1 MFEDSNQSG
10 VLGTILIRKR
20 TFTMKKLSIFLAIPL
35 LLSPIHRCSVEAQAT
50 RLSQTQASDK
60 YADKLRTFEEFV
72 RQQMAKNKIPGLTVG
87 FIKDDYIWVRGFG
100 YADIENKT
108 LATPDSAYRFASVQ
122 KSMTAAA
129 ILQLVE
135 QHKINLYAEV
145 HTYVPYFPKKKYPIT
160 VRQLLYHV
168 SGIPH
173 YVNRN
178 LEQHIK
184 EHKTTREA
192 IAIFQNFD
200 LIAEPGTKFSYSSYG
215 YNLLGAVIEGAS
227 KQSYADYMREHIW
240 QPLRMKDTRMDD
252 PLDLIPN
259 RVRGYQIVNSELK
272 NSEFIDVSS
281 RFATG
286 DTRGT
291 VTDLLRFMKGLNDG
305 KILSPKSVDLMYAPT
320 RTRDGNIS
328 GFPNTA
334 GYAMGWNLV
343 PQSDGLVVINDGGQ
357 QETRT
362 FILNFPAKKFALA
375 VAQNLERDDD
385 GAIIFR
391 LYELVL
397 NEKFRFGSQ

>member
-1 MFEDSNQSG
+1 
-10 VLGTILIRKR
+10 V
-20 TFTMKKLSIFLAIPL
+20 KKLFVFIAIAL
-35 LLSPIHRCSVEAQAT
+35 LLFQLHSTTAGAQVVQSSE
-50 RLSQTQASDK
+50 RQTSDK
-60 YADKLRTFEEFV
+60 YAAKLRAFEDFV
-72 RQQMAKNKIPGLTVG
+72 RQQMEKNKIPGLTIG
-87 FIKDDYIWVRGFG
+87 FVKDDYIWIKGFG
-100 YADIENKT
+100 YADLENKVP
-108 LATPDSAYRFASVQ
+108 AQADSAYRYASVQ
-122 KSMTAAA
+122 KSMTAVA

-135 QHKINLYAEV
+135 QGKVNLDAEIQ
-145 HTYVPYFPKKKYPIT
+145 TYVPYFPKKKYPIT
-160 VRQLLYHV
+160 VRQLLYHLG
-168 SGIPH
+168 GIPH
-173 YVNRN
+173 YVNRDF
-178 LEQHIK
+178 EQHIK

-192 IAIFQNFD
+192 IAIFENFD
-200 LIAEPGTKFSYSSYG
+200 LVAEPGTKFSYSSYG

-240 QPLRMKDTRMDD
+240 QPLGMKDTRMDD
-252 PLDLIPN
+252 PLALIPN
-259 RVRGYQIVNSELK
+259 RVRGYQLINGELK

-281 RFATG
+281 RFAAG
-286 DTRGT
+286 GTRGT
-291 VTDLLRFMKGLNDG
+291 VVDLLRFIKGLNDG
-305 KILSPKSVDLMYAPT
+305 KILSPKTVDLMYAPT

-328 GFPNTA
+328 GFPKTA

-397 NEKFRFGSQ
+397 NEKFSLGSQ